1 MNKHSYSRNPL
12 PSGRTAYCCRLAA
25 DNMKKNSKTYIP
37 YLLTCIGTIAMF
49 YIINFVNANTGI
61 SQIKGG
67 DSLRL
72 VLSFGCAIIGLFAV
86 LFLLYTNS
94 FLIKRRKK
102 EFGLFHILG
111 MEKKHVGGILF
122 FEVLYTAVI
131 SLVLGLLSGY
141 LFAKLTALL
150 LLRLMDVP
158 IVWDFGFSL
167 SAAILCPKLFGVI
180 FVLILCNNLFQIY
193 KSSPIELLHGGET
206 GEREPKAKW
215 LMAAA
220 GLICLIAAYRMA
232 LTASTPS
239 SAITSFFFAVIL
251 VMFGTY
257 FLFTAG
263 SIVVLKLLR
272 RNKAFYYQTRHFISI
287 SGMMYRMKQ
296 NAAGL
301 TCICILSCAVL
312 VMLSSTV
319 TLYVGLD
326 DVLKNRYPRDM
337 IISSRSYEEES
348 TQAITNVVS
357 TTLAEQGLQAE
368 NYLSYRYISFAA
380 RQDGSHFDTMID
392 NIQNYNLMRLLYFI
406 PVEDYNR
413 LAGDNAVLGGQEAL
427 VFYNRTPY
435 NDTTLS
441 IFGREFQVK
450 PSGTA
455 DFISGGDAMVS
466 VDCYFIVVSDMAVLE
481 EMNQQQAAAYGIN
494 KSTPTF
500 YAAFDLNADPDTQIH
515 IRSLLSQRLGEVQF
529 SGYLNSRVEGRG
541 NLYALYA
548 GLFFLGIFLGLL
560 FIMAT
565 VLIIYYK
572 QISEG
577 YDDKARFEIMQK
589 VGLSQKEIKGA
600 IHSQILLMFFL
611 PLVTAGVHIAFA
623 FPLIVQLLS
632 AMNLTNVPLFAWCT
646 FGTLLVFALL
656 YALVFG
662 MTSKV
667 YYQIVKR

>member
-1 MNKHSYSRNPL
+1 MSKL
-12 PSGRTAYCCRLAA
+12 FYCKLAA

-49 YIINFVNANTGI
+49 YIINFVNANSGI

-67 DSLRL
+67 DSLRV
-72 VLSFGCAIIGLFAV
+72 VLSFGCFIIGLFAV

-111 MEKKHVGGILF
+111 MEKKHVGRILF
-122 FEVLYTAVI
+122 FEVLYTAAI
-131 SLVLGLLSGY
+131 SLTLGLLSGY
-141 LFAKLTALL
+141 LFSRLTALL

-158 IVWDFGFSL
+158 IVWDFGFSFS
-167 SAAILCPKLFGVI
+167 SAVICLKLFGAI
-180 FVLILCNNLFQIY
+180 FLLILFNNLFQIC
-193 KSSPIELLHGGET
+193 KSSPIELLHGGQT

-215 LMAAA
+215 LMSII

-232 LTASTPS
+232 LTANSPS
-239 SAITSFFFAVIL
+239 AAITSFFFAVIL
-251 VMFGTY
+251 VMIGTY
-257 FLFTAG
+257 LLFTAG
-263 SIVVLKLLR
+263 SIVLLKLLR
-272 RNKAFYYQTRHFISI
+272 RNKGFYYQTRHFISI

-326 DVLKNRYPRDM
+326 DVLKNRYPRDI
-337 IISSRSYEEES
+337 IISSRSYEEEN
-348 TQAITNVVS
+348 TQAIDSAVNAV
-357 TTLAEQGLQAE
+357 LKEQGLQAA
-368 NYLSYRYISFAA
+368 NFLSYRSISFAA
-380 RQDGSHFDTMID
+380 KQDGSRFETITDSL
-392 NIQNYNLMRLLYFI
+392 QNYNLATLLYFI

-413 LAGDNAVLGGQEAL
+413 LSGDNAMVGENEAL
-427 VFYNRTPY
+427 VFYNRTAY
-435 NDTTLS
+435 KDTTLS
-441 IFGREFQVK
+441 IFDRTFQVK

-466 VDCYFIVVSDMAVLE
+466 VNCYFVVVSDMAVLE
-481 EMNQQQAAAYGIN
+481 EINQKQAIAYGDD
-494 KSTPTF
+494 KSLPAY
-500 YAAFDLNADPDTQIH
+500 YAAFDLSPEADADTH
-515 IRSLLSQRLGEVQF
+515 IRTCSLIGQRLGEVHF
-529 SGYLNSRVEGRG
+529 NGYLNSRVEGRS

-623 FPLIVQLLS
+623 FPLIIQLLS
-632 AMNLTNVPLFAWCT
+632 ALNLTNVSLFAWCT
-646 FGTLLVFALL
+646 FGTILVFALL
-656 YALVFG
+656 YAIVFG